1 MEINLK
7 INQRKKKWWVMK
19 TNLNIILNLL
29 WLISDNLSW
38 LEVKCEL
45 QSCCYQRGNDTS
57 IQIDI
62 WCKVENIDA
71 RGCHPEDPPLFWSPM
86 AHLGDPFQAVLV
98 HVQKKM
104 ERSQEKKKKKLRG
117 YHLLSSNI
125 SRSVLD
131 SWEIRVD
138 INDIFEM
145 ISYRSPVSRWIETV
159 SSSCD

>member
-7 INQRKKKWWVMK
+7 INQSKKKWWVMK

-104 ERSQEKKKKKLRG
+104 ERRKKKKNYEDIIYSAVTSAVWKYFGFLRNQSW
-117 YHLLSSNI
+117 YKWYIWNDLI
-125 SRSVLD
+125 SIPCIALNRNCV
-131 SWEIRVD
+131 
-138 INDIFEM
+138 
-145 ISYRSPVSRWIETV
+145 
-159 SSSCD
+159 